1 MSDHNCSIFNLVL
14 RITVRKNLIIAA
26 IALLGSWQVA
36 AQQDPQFTQYMFNTL
51 YYNPGYAGVEGLTK
65 LTAIHRSQWLGYQ
78 PSFGGGTAPTTQ
90 ILSMTSPIYKLN
102 SGFGAYIVND
112 KLGPQNNLEAQASY
126 AYHLGI
132 KESKLSIGVRVG
144 IYSQTINFDQYRAT
158 DPNDPLLNAT
168 GKQSQ
173 VRPDVAVGAFLRKEK
188 YYAGVSFNHLVK
200 SEFDFGLNQR
210 NALASHIYVTGGYF
224 YDVNFDLRFQFTG
237 LVKSDFTKTTFD
249 VGGLAYFKDTMWGG
263 LSFRQSEAAILILG
277 YSLLKDKSLKLGYGL
292 DYVIKDQA
300 AKQPTSHEFML
311 TYELPVNPGSGKKVV
326 RTPRYRH

>member
-1 MSDHNCSIFNLVL
+1 MWLWI
-14 RITVRKNLIIAA
+14 
-26 IALLGSWQVA
+26 GSWQVYG
-36 AQQDPQFTQYMFNTL
+36 QQDPQFTQYMFNTL

-90 ILSMTSPIYKLN
+90 IVSMTSPIYKLN

-173 VRPDVAVGAFLRKEK
+173 VRPDLAIGAFLRKEK
-188 YYAGVSFNHLVK
+188 YYAGVSFSHLIK

-210 NALASHIYVTGGYF
+210 NALASHV
-224 YDVNFDLRFQFTG
+224 
-237 LVKSDFTKTTFD
+237 
-249 VGGLAYFKDTMWGG
+249 
-263 LSFRQSEAAILILG
+263 
-277 YSLLKDKSLKLGYGL
+277 
-292 DYVIKDQA
+292 
-300 AKQPTSHEFML
+300 
-311 TYELPVNPGSGKKVV
+311 
-326 RTPRYRH
+326 

>member
-1 MSDHNCSIFNLVL
+1 MCGHKYSIFISVL
-14 RITVRKNLIIAA
+14 RIIVRKKLVIV
-26 IALLGSWQVA
+26 ALMLAGSWQMY

-90 ILSMTSPIYKLN
+90 IVSMTSPIYKLN

-173 VRPDVAVGAFLRKEK
+173 VRPDLAVGAFLRKEK
-188 YYAGVSFNHLVK
+188 YYAGVSFSHLIK

-210 NALASHIYVTGGYF
+210 NALASHVYVTGGYF

>member
-1 MSDHNCSIFNLVL
+1 MHNYKWRIFKSVFPAIVSKRL
-14 RITVRKNLIIAA
+14 ITG
-26 IALLGSWQVA
+26 ALLLTWTLTAS

-51 YYNPGYAGVEGLTK
+51 YYNPGYAGVEGVTK
-65 LTAIHRSQWLGYQ
+65 LTAMHRSQWLGYA

-90 ILSMTSPIYKLN
+90 IVSMTTPIYKLN

-132 KESKLSIGVRVG
+132 KESKLSLGVRVG

-158 DPNDPLLNAT
+158 DPNDPLLDAT

-173 VRPDVAVGAFLRKEK
+173 VRPDVAVGAFLRREK
-188 YYAGVSFNHLVK
+188 YYVGLSFNHLVK

-210 NALASHIYVTGGYF
+210 NALASHVYVTGGYY
-224 YDVNFDLRFQFTG
+224 YDVNFDLRFLFTG

-249 VGGLAYFKDTMWGG
+249 LGGLAYFKDTMWAG
-263 LSFRQSEAAILILG
+263 LSFRQSEAAILLLG